1 MRLQRRRPRSGF
13 TLIEL
18 LVVIAIIAILIAL
31 LLPAVQQAREAA
43 RRTQCKNNLKQFG
56 LAFHNYHDVYG
67 SFAKTRGGV
76 NAAGTGASLEITSL
90 ISWRTALLPYMEQ
103 GNIYNLLDFNT
114 SPYDGVND
122 AAYANVIPGFTCPS
136 APGEPKMVSWTIP
149 GGTVLG
155 SGFPPTASTWT
166 MTSGRI
172 DYESANGIRGDFS
185 SNAYAGTN
193 FIGGRAGAIGWD
205 LIVVDIPPIVAAFDG
220 GDLSAGSRIRDIKD
234 GTTNTILIGELTNRN
249 DLYYRRIK
257 QDATSAPAEF
267 GAQQL
272 VSGGAW
278 GDGFTE
284 NWIAGRNLDGTPGA
298 DGGLCAI
305 NCSNYRGAGFYS
317 FHTGGAQ
324 IALCDGSARFV
335 SENIDS
341 LAFASLVTSARGE
354 TLGEF

>member
-1 MRLQRRRPRSGF
+1 MRPTRRQPRTGF

-43 RRTQCKNNLKQFG
+43 RRTQCRNNLKQFG

-67 SFAKTRGGV
+67 EFAKTRGGV
-76 NAAGTGASLEITSL
+76 NAAGTGASLEVTSV

-103 GNIYNLLDFNT
+103 TNIYNQLDFNT

-122 AAYANVIPGFTCPS
+122 AAYANIIPGFTCPS
-136 APGEPKMVSWTIP
+136 AQGEPAMVTWTIP

-185 SNAYAGTN
+185 TNAYAGTSYT
-193 FIGGRAGAIGWD
+193 GSRAGAIGWD
-205 LIVVDIPPIVAAFDG
+205 LIVVDIPPIVAAFGG
-220 GDLSAGSRIRDIKD
+220 GDLSRGSKIRDILD
-234 GTTNTILIGELTNRN
+234 GTSNTILIGELASRN
-249 DLYYRRIK
+249 DLYYRRTK

-267 GAQQL
+267 IAQQW
-272 VSGGAW
+272 VGGGAW

-284 NWIAGRNLDGTPGA
+284 NWIAGRNFDGTPGA
-298 DGGLCAI
+298 DGGLCGV
-305 NCSNYRGAGFYS
+305 NCSNYRGAGWYS
-317 FHTGGAQ
+317 WHTGGAQ
-324 IALCDGSARFV
+324 IALCDGSVRFI
-335 SENIDS
+335 SENIDA
-341 LAFASLVTSARGE
+341 LTYASLITAGRGE
-354 TLGEF
+354 VLGEF